1 MGERQ
6 RQIQAQVMFKVT
18 VLLYLS
24 RPCPIQSGS
33 TCIWSHCS
41 GPQTGY
47 QPLESRGKH
56 APSHM
61 WVLPVP
67 VPLLSS
73 PHLSDLQASLQAS
86 TFLPYGDQGEIL
98 GVILQRQWDTEG
110 VRARSEGVRARSRTA
125 GHTTAGGWGV
135 EDKWR
140 GGVCESVCMLRLKA
154 PILEICV
161 STLGIYCPCGKIFH
175 LSCCF

>member
-1 MGERQ
+1 MLCQGNTGTLEEMGERQ
-6 RQIQAQVMFKVT
+6 RQNQAQIVFQVT
-18 VLLYLS
+18 VLLCLP

-41 GPQTGY
+41 GPQAGY
-47 QPLESRGKH
+47 QPPESCGKH

-86 TFLPYGDQGEIL
+86 TFLPDGDQGEIL

-110 VRARSEGVRARSRTA
+110 VGASRIA
-125 GHTTAGGWGV
+125 GHTMAGGRRA
-135 EDKWR
+135 EDSGEVGLVR
-140 GGVCESVCMLRLKA
+140 V
-154 PILEICV
+154 
-161 STLGIYCPCGKIFH
+161 
-175 LSCCF
+175 